1 MRRWNRLARI
11 VALALTLPAAG
22 QDPPPR
28 FAESVDVE
36 RLLLD
41 VRVIG
46 DGGRAVRDLTAA
58 DFEVEVGGREARVES
73 ASWVDGAASRLDAE
87 TRQRLARAG
96 FPLPVP
102 GRSIVFL
109 FQKDLR
115 ASRLPGLIQL
125 KQRAR
130 QTLERLA
137 PADRVALLSF
147 DSRLRLWL
155 DFTTDREAVARALDD
170 SVLFGRTPAPPQDAG
185 RPGGLRFDDA
195 AARRAASIE
204 QGLLVLARALQPL
217 PGPKSVLFFG
227 HGFGGLVAVDAA
239 YGPARSALR
248 EARAAVFAIDV
259 TQADRHSMEVGLQ
272 QLGWDTG
279 GFYASAYHFP
289 GQAMSLAEA
298 ALDGHYALVVER
310 PPALPPGRHDL
321 AVRLVGRR
329 GRVLAPPAVSER

>member
-1 MRRWNRLARI
+1 MRVSWLA
-11 VALALTLPAAG
+11 ALALTLPAPG

-28 FAESVDVE
+28 FAESVEVE

-46 DGGRAVRDLTAA
+46 DGRRAVRDLTAA

-73 ASWVDGAASRLDAE
+73 ASWVDGSASRLDAE

-96 FPLPVP
+96 FPLPQP

-130 QTLERLA
+130 KTLERLA

-170 SVLFGRTPAPPQDAG
+170 SVLFGRAPTPPADAG
-185 RPGGLRFDDA
+185 RPGGLRFDAA
-195 AARRAASIE
+195 AAREAASIE

-248 EARAAVFAIDV
+248 DARAAVFAIDV

-310 PPALPPGRHDL
+310 PAGLAAGRNEVR
-321 AVRLVGRR
+321 VRLAGRG
-329 GRVLAPPAVSER
+329 GRVLAPPSVFDR